1 MSGSISNPWYNTR
14 IIKDT
19 YLDILTVRPI
29 PAMDSDPLYIIEEK
43 YTHRPDLLAYD
54 LYSDH
59 RLWWVF
65 AQRNMDLIRDPVYD
79 IEAGLEIHIPQA
91 NELKK
96 ALGL

>member
-1 MSGSISNPWYNTR
+1 MSGPISNPWYNTR
-14 IIKDT
+14 TIKAT

-29 PAMDSDPLYIIEEK
+29 PAMDSDPLYVIEEK

-79 IEAGLEIHIPQA
+79 IEAGVEIRIPQA